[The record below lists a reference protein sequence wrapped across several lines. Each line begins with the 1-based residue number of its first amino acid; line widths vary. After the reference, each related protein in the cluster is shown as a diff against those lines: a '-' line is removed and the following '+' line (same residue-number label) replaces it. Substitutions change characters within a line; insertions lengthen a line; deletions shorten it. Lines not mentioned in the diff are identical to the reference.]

1 MPAEKLVDG
10 PKWIIEQ
17 ALIKLSARNPADS
30 GDGRETDDFVVIL
43 KMH

>member
-1 MPAEKLVDG
+1 MPAEKLIDG

-17 ALIKLSARNPADS
+17 ALIKLSRNSADS

-43 KMH
+43 KTY